1 LISLSKF
8 QLVRGFLLYNE
19 VRCTLFPI
27 LIKDA
32 PIMKL
37 SFLAA
42 ALVAIALTACDRPK
56 QALPENSTTYGTR
69 TEEGTTLDQE
79 RKGTPS
85 EQTAAAPAPDDDEYS
100 GQAVL
105 PGHALD
111 GNGNPLPP
119 GKSPIPEGH

>member
-1 LISLSKF
+1 MRF
-8 QLVRGFLLYNE
+8 VALY
-19 VRCTLFPI
+19 FPF
-27 LIKDA
+27 IKDA

-37 SFLAA
+37 TFLAA

-69 TEEGTTLDQE
+69 TEEGATLDE
-79 RKGTPS
+79 TRKGTPG
-85 EQTAAAPAPDDDEYS
+85 EQTAATADGDDEYS

-119 GKSPIPEGH
+119 GKSAIPAGH

>member
-1 LISLSKF
+1 
-8 QLVRGFLLYNE
+8 
-19 VRCTLFPI
+19 
-27 LIKDA
+27 
-32 PIMKL
+32 MKL
-37 SFLAA
+37 SLLAA

-69 TEEGTTLDQE
+69 TEEGSTLDE
-79 RKGTPS
+79 TRKGTPS
-85 EQTAAAPAPDDDEYS
+85 EQTAAAPAEGEDEFA

-119 GKSPIPEGH
+119 GKSPIPAGP

>member
-1 LISLSKF
+1 
-8 QLVRGFLLYNE
+8 
-19 VRCTLFPI
+19 
-27 LIKDA
+27 
-32 PIMKL
+32 MKL

-56 QALPENSTTYGTR
+56 QALPENSTSYGTR
-69 TEEGTTLDQE
+69 TEEGATLDE
-79 RKGTPS
+79 TRKGTPG
-85 EQTAAAPAPDDDEYS
+85 EQTAAAPGGEDEYS

-119 GKSPIPEGH
+119 GKSPIPAGH

>member
-1 LISLSKF
+1 
-8 QLVRGFLLYNE
+8 
-19 VRCTLFPI
+19 
-27 LIKDA
+27 
-32 PIMKL
+32 MKL
-37 SFLAA
+37 SLLAA

-69 TEEGTTLDQE
+69 TEEGPTLDQE

-85 EQTAAAPAPDDDEYS
+85 EQTAAAPAPDGEDEFA

-119 GKSPIPEGH
+119 GKSPIPAGH

>member
-1 LISLSKF
+1 
-8 QLVRGFLLYNE
+8 
-19 VRCTLFPI
+19 
-27 LIKDA
+27 
-32 PIMKL
+32 MKL
-37 SFLAA
+37 SLIAA
-42 ALVAIALTACDRPK
+42 ALMALALTACDRPK

-79 RKGTPS
+79 RGPAGAEAPTKAPDDKVS
-85 EQTAAAPAPDDDEYS
+85 AAPSGDDDEYS

-119 GKSPIPEGH
+119 GQSAIPAGH

>member
-1 LISLSKF
+1 
-8 QLVRGFLLYNE
+8 
-19 VRCTLFPI
+19 
-27 LIKDA
+27 
-32 PIMKL
+32 MKL

-42 ALVAIALTACDRPK
+42 ALVALALTACDRPK
-56 QALPENSTTYGTR
+56 QALPENSTSYGTR

-79 RKGTPS
+79 RGAGAPADKAPDDKVS
-85 EQTAAAPAPDDDEYS
+85 AAPSGDDEYS

-119 GKSPIPEGH
+119 GQSAIPAGH